1 MLGVGGGTESLRALV
16 LAGVAGLVAGA
27 LSMAVGE
34 YISVSSQRDAEEVSF
49 FGGRGGRE
57 IGREREKRVD
67 EKKTPERRFFPLSET
82 STTEK
87 NRGEARRKRIS
98 MQAPFPFR
106 FPSHSLLFLSFTN
119 TPPLPKHQA
128 DVEKERR
135 EQEKGPAA
143 RAHELAELAEIY
155 EERGLTKD
163 LAMAVAKQLTERDVI
178 RAHARDELG
187 IDLDDMSNPL
197 QAAFASSAS
206 FTVGAAVPLLAAS
219 FIQAEVPR
227 LVSLIVASLVTLAA
241 LGATGA
247 ALGGAPKW
255 KGSLRVLVG
264 GGLAMAITY
273 GIGRLFTIGGGGE
286 GGSAKAPP
294 PLSA

>member
-1 MLGVGGGTESLRALV
+1 MHLPAAFHYLSLS
-16 LAGVAGLVAGA
+16 
-27 LSMAVGE
+27 LS
-34 YISVSSQRDAEEVSF
+34 
-49 FGGRGGRE
+49 
-57 IGREREKRVD
+57 
-67 EKKTPERRFFPLSET
+67 
-82 STTEK
+82 
-87 NRGEARRKRIS
+87 N
-98 MQAPFPFR
+98 
-106 FPSHSLLFLSFTN
+106 
-119 TPPLPKHQA
+119 PPPPQPAQA

-143 RAHELAELAEIY
+143 RAHELSELAEIY

-163 LAMAVAKQLTERDVI
+163 LALAVAKQLTERDVI

-206 FTVGAAVPLLAAS
+206 FTVGAAVPLLAAA

-227 LVSLIVASLVTLAA
+227 LLSLIAASLVTLCA

-247 ALGGAPKW
+247 ALGGAPKL

-264 GGLAMAITY
+264 GGLAMGITY
-273 GIGRLFTIGGGGE
+273 GIGRLFTINMGGGG
-286 GGSAKAPP
+286 GAKAPP